1 MEALFPL
8 LSPPLSRPTPRPAGS
23 AGVSP
28 ARPHRELDE
37 GRGSPLLAL
46 QSPPAFLR
54 ACKGWGGGGEAGELR
69 GGTHLILDPM
79 VSGGPHRP
87 GPERKREKGGK
98 GPELGGL
105 RSLRRSPPHSIPA
118 SAAVAPAESR
128 RGAEAAGSCS
138 AAGPPGRG
146 RGRGQRPAGT
156 VEPAARP
163 AALAWQRTLGGGGER
178 SRLAPSPRRAGAG
191 AALRAPQ
198 AGVRRWSGQRSSA
211 ARRAQRPKS
220 GQKAAKKRLGVP
232 PSRSARKG
240 AEWETP
246 LQRPV
251 VEEGCLPAR
260 HGASRPVSGNGV
272 VRLPPPRR
280 TGPKCATSVIQSP

>member
-28 ARPHRELDE
+28 ARPHRELDG

-163 AALAWQRTLGGGGER
+163 AALAWQRTLGGGGGEVPPCP
-178 SRLAPSPRRAGAG
+178 LPAAGGCRRCPQGA
-191 AALRAPQ
+191 
-198 AGVRRWSGQRSSA
+198 SGGSSA
-211 ARRAQRPKS
+211 VERAAFLSRPPRSAAKKRPKS
-220 GQKAAKKRLGVP
+220 G
-232 PSRSARKG
+232 
-240 AEWETP
+240 
-246 LQRPV
+246 
-251 VEEGCLPAR
+251 
-260 HGASRPVSGNGV
+260 
-272 VRLPPPRR
+272 
-280 TGPKCATSVIQSP
+280 

>member
-28 ARPHRELDE
+28 ARPHRELDG

-79 VSGGPHRP
+79 ISGGPHRP

-163 AALAWQRTLGGGGER
+163 AALAWQRTLGGGGGR
-178 SRLAPSPRRAGAG
+178 GPALPPPRGGRVPALPSGRLRREFGGGAG
-191 AALRAPQ
+191 SVPQPPAAL
-198 AGVRRWSGQRSSA
+198 
-211 ARRAQRPKS
+211 S
-220 GQKAAKKRLGVP
+220 GQKAAKKRL
-232 PSRSARKG
+232 K
-240 AEWETP
+240 
-246 LQRPV
+246 
-251 VEEGCLPAR
+251 
-260 HGASRPVSGNGV
+260 SG
-272 VRLPPPRR
+272 
-280 TGPKCATSVIQSP
+280 